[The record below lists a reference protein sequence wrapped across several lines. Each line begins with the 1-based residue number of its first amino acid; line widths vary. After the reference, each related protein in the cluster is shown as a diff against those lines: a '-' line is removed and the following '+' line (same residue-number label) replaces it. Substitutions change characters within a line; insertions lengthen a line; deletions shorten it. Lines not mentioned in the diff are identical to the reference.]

1 MLALQ
6 ASVQP
11 KRPASLAHP
20 GHPASSQRYSTQ
32 RTAPAMRCRIMPFLD
47 QGGAAERRRVRRS
60 PRLALALRGPARRA
74 RAVPA
79 GSGSD
84 LRWLTQLT
92 LPARAGSR
100 RPRPSRGRCADFA
113 RCTDIAVRCVG
124 PGSMRVRPSSSADNC
139 PVRGCRGDG
148 RSSAW
153 HMTVAPIMS
162 LVPLRGGPAESWT
175 TENP

>member
-1 MLALQ
+1 MRFVKYRRPRIRRGPMMYRLA
-6 ASVQP
+6 VG
-11 KRPASLAHP
+11 PAARLGNLPPPEPLCVFAPVFAPEGTAELSRIR
-20 GHPASSQRYSTQ
+20 SS
-32 RTAPAMRCRIMPFLD
+32 
-47 QGGAAERRRVRRS
+47 GAAARRRVRRS
-60 PRLALALRGPARRA
+60 PRPALALRGPARRA

-113 RCTDIAVRCVG
+113 RCTDIVLSCVG

-148 RSSAW
+148 
-153 HMTVAPIMS
+153 V
-162 LVPLRGGPAESWT
+162 LRRGI
-175 TENP
+175 